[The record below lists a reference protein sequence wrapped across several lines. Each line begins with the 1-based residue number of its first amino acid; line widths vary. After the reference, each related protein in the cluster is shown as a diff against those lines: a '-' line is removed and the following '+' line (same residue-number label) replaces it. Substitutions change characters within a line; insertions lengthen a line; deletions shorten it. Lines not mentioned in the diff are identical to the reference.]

1 MISPLASLMKPES
14 IGCWISACTSV
25 VSPLEVARTRMV
37 DAICILPS
45 SYHAHNVVGKPMS
58 GFPDHARCP
67 LAAATA
73 DGDFDFLVGAVK
85 LAAGFH
91 DHDDVAGSRHLDAVG
106 DAWKRAGRNLV

>member
-1 MISPLASLMKPES
+1 MKCAGMSSPLASLMNPES

-37 DAICILPS
+37 DAICILLR
-45 SYHAHNVVGKPMS
+45 
-58 GFPDHARCP
+58 ARS
-67 LAAATA
+67 AAATA

-91 DHDDVAGSRHLDAVG
+91 DHGHVAGPRHLDAVG
-106 DAWKRAGRNLV
+106 NVWKRACRNLVGCHQRDR